1 MTKLEKIE
9 QDIKALGPKDMKRLA
24 DWFAETQADLWDEQ
38 IERDAKDGKLDKLAE
53 QALADHRA
61 GLTTS
66 L

>member
-9 QDIKALGPKDMKRLA
+9 QDIKALSPKDMKRLG
-24 DWFAETQADLWDEQ
+24 DWFAETHADLWDEQ
-38 IERDAKDGKLDKLAE
+38 IERDAKDGKLDKMAE

-61 GLTTS
+61 GRTTS